1 MNYSYDSPIVW
12 EVFSIQTKR
21 LHRST
26 AYVVIAI
33 TILLS
38 ILLVVFFTKPSQQ
51 SQLMPLQTHPTE
63 SEQQDEPQES
73 LYLIVEIKGAIK
85 QPGVYELPNGSR
97 LVDLI
102 VKAGGL
108 LAESDNKQINQAA
121 LLSDA
126 ESIYVPVIGE
136 TLAVNEEE
144 EKLVELNTAELAE
157 LQTLP
162 GIGPAKAQAI
172 LVFREQTP
180 FTSIEELSLVDG
192 IGDKTLE
199 RLRPLVYVK

>member
-1 MNYSYDSPIVW
+1 
-12 EVFSIQTKR
+12 
-21 LHRST
+21 
-26 AYVVIAI
+26 
-33 TILLS
+33 
-38 ILLVVFFTKPSQQ
+38 
-51 SQLMPLQTHPTE
+51 MPLQTHPTE
-63 SEQQDEPQES
+63 PEQQDEPQES